1 MSSVKLNHALGGS
14 TTLEAGD
21 TASAETITLPAGNK
35 TLLATDGDGSQL
47 TGVGVDGIVSTA
59 NATAITIDSSENVD
73 FSQEVKLGAAKKM
86 KFKADSGNSSS
97 RYWQVRNDDSAYGDL
112 GFKVSAS
119 NSDASYSSVLELMAD
134 GRGLSQFTAKAWCRY
149 DQTGTPSI
157 TDSHNVSSITDNG
170 TGSLD
175 VNFSNNLA
183 NNNYMYNQD
192 LGQWTTSYSRGRAY
206 VATAG
211 TNNTKIQCRTLENE
225 AFTDMGYAS
234 VIVFGD

>member
-1 MSSVKLNHALGGS
+1 MAKVKIQGNASGTGVV
-14 TTLEAGD
+14 TL
-21 TASAETITLPAGNK
+21 TAPNTNTDRTITLPDEDI
-35 TLLATDGDGSQL
+35 TLGG
-47 TGVGVDGIVSTA
+47 GVDGIVSTA

-157 TDSHNVSSITDNG
+157 TDSHNVSSITDNA
-170 TGSLD
+170 TGNLD
-175 VNFSNNLA
+175 VNFSNSLA

-192 LGQWTTSYSRGRAY
+192 LGQWTTSYSRGRAFA
-206 VATAG
+206 ATAG
-211 TNNTKIQCRTLENE
+211 TNTTKIQCRTLENE
-225 AFTDMGYAS
+225 AWTDMGYAS